1 MIKIL
6 KAAAMFVCASAVVL
20 SAASCKSAQ
29 VENTSG
35 GTSIVF
41 DENSYVPKTINVN
54 GTKIKIRAYENIVYV
69 KNPVDTKYEAMN
81 IYIPEEYFSGG
92 IINGYTSK
100 TAPIFLPNQIGGYM
114 PATPGVVDDGTN
126 TDAPAFGPGRSGPN
140 SIALALANG
149 MVVASPGARGRT
161 SSNGKAPSCIVDL
174 KAAVR
179 YLRYNDKIIPGDSE
193 KIISNGTSAGGALS
207 SLLGASGNSKDYE
220 PYLKELG
227 AAEERDDI
235 YAVSAYCPIT
245 NLENANTAYEWMF
258 NNVYEYQKIEMTMLD
273 YHMERKVVKGELT
286 EDQIKISKDLAAM
299 FPDYVNSLNLKLLD
313 GTSLTLDSDGNGT
326 FKDYVKS
333 VIISSAQKALDSGKS
348 MSNYSWVT
356 VENGKVTD
364 VDFESYKSYL
374 GRMKTPGAFDAVD
387 LSTGENQL
395 FGTSEVDKK
404 HFTDYALEHDTANGT
419 MADSSIVKMMNA
431 MNYVSSEGASKY
443 WRIRA
448 GTKDSDTASAISALL
463 SLELQMNGKQ
473 VDYALPWDVP
483 HSGDYDLPELF
494 EWINQICK

>member
-6 KAAAMFVCASAVVL
+6 KKMAGFILASAVLLYV
-20 SAASCKSAQ
+20 ASCNSTK
-29 VENTSG
+29 VENKSG
-35 GTSIVF
+35 GTSILF
-41 DENSYVPKTINVN
+41 DENSYSEQTIKVN
-54 GTKIKIRAYENIVYV
+54 DTEIKIRAYENVVYV
-69 KNPVDTKYEAMN
+69 ANPVDTKYEVMN

-92 IINGYTSK
+92 TINGYTSK
-100 TAPIFLPNQIGGYM
+100 NAPIFLPNQIGGYM
-114 PATPGVVDDGTN
+114 PATPGFVDDGTN
-126 TDAPAFGPGRSGPN
+126 TDAPAFGPKRSGPN
-140 SIALALANG
+140 AIALALANG

-161 SSNGKAPSCIVDL
+161 ESKGKSPSCIVDL

-179 YLRYNDKIIPGDSE
+179 YLRFNDKRMPGDTE

-220 PYLKELG
+220 SYLKEIG
-227 AAEERDDI
+227 AADERDDI
-235 YAVSAYCPIT
+235 YAVSVFCPIT
-245 NLENANTAYEWMF
+245 NLENANVAYEWMF
-258 NNVYEYQKIEMTMLD
+258 NGIYDYQKMDMAMID
-273 YHMERKVVKGELT
+273 YHMERKVTKGELT
-286 EDQIKISKDLAAM
+286 EEQIKISKDLAAM
-299 FPDYVNSLNLKLLD
+299 FPEYVNSLNLKSSD
-313 GTSLTLDSDGNGT
+313 GTSLSLDSNGNNT

-333 VIISSAQKALDSGKS
+333 LIISSAQKALDSGKS

-356 VENGKVTD
+356 VENEKVTD
-364 VDFESYKSYL
+364 IDFESYKSYL

-404 HFTDYALEHDTANGT
+404 HFTDYALEHDTASGT

-431 MNYVSSEGASKY
+431 MNYVSSDGASKY

-463 SLELQMNGKQ
+463 SLELQNNGKQ
-473 VDYALPWDVP
+473 VDYALPWDIP

-494 EWINQICK
+494 DWINSICK